1 MKYARNMLPF
11 LVVEKKGMIMA
22 LCFVVLTAGL
32 NLIGPLA
39 IGHVIDAYIPVG
51 DYQGVMMF
59 SGILLAVYLGAFVS
73 NYLQMRVMGGVAQRM
88 LWRLRNDLFAK
99 LQALP
104 LAFFNEHK
112 TGDLISRINNDTEKL
127 NQFFSQGLMRFAG
140 NFFLI
145 IGAGVFI
152 LSINWRL
159 ALAALAPAL
168 GIFIFTRLVSKWVG
182 GKNALSLSAGGALG
196 AEIQESINNFK
207 VIVAF
212 DRRDYF
218 KSRFGDANRA
228 NFKAAVGAGVVN
240 EMLTPVFELAGNVAL
255 LVVLAY
261 GVSLIAAGQF
271 AVGLLVSFV
280 LYVTRFYDPLREVSR
295 LWSVFQTALAAW
307 GRVNDILGLDSELK
321 ILPADLRD
329 HAGVAE
335 KPDAKGAVPIIEF
348 KDVSFGY
355 PGGKTILGHINF
367 SFEKGKTYALV
378 GPTGGGKTTTAS
390 LIARLYDPTEGLVL
404 LDGRDIRSYEHANRT
419 QRVGFILQD
428 PFLFAGTVRENIL
441 YGNAAFAGVGSASGA
456 DSLEKALAEAG
467 LDVLMSR
474 FDKGLDTP
482 VASGGALSLGQRQL
496 IAFIRAVLRRP
507 EILILDEATANIDT
521 VTEEQLQTVLDR
533 LPADTARVIIAHRLN
548 TIENAD
554 EIFFVNGG
562 AVTPAGSMEHAL
574 EMLLHGHRAS

>member
-1 MKYARNMLPF
+1 MKYARNILPF
-11 LVVEKKGMIMA
+11 LAVEKRGMIMA
-22 LCFVVLTAGL
+22 LCFVILTAGL
-32 NLIGPLA
+32 NLIGPLT
-39 IGHVIDAYIPVG
+39 IGHVIDVYISAG
-51 DYQGVMMF
+51 DYHGVMVF
-59 SGILLAVYLGAFVS
+59 SGVLLAVYLGAFAS
-73 NYLQMRVMGGVAQRM
+73 NYLQMRVMGGVAQRI

-127 NQFFSQGLMRFAG
+127 NRFFSEGLMRFAG

-145 IGAGVFI
+145 IGAGTFI
-152 LSINWRL
+152 VIINWRL
-159 ALAALAPAL
+159 AAAALLPAV
-168 GIFIFTRLVSKWVG
+168 GIFVFTRIVSPWIRRR
-182 GKNALSLSAGGALG
+182 NTSSLAAGGALG
-196 AEIQESINNFK
+196 AEIEESINNFK

-218 KSRFGDANRA
+218 KSRFGEANRS
-228 NFKAAVGAGVVN
+228 NFRAAVGAGIVN
-240 EMLTPVFELAGNVAL
+240 EMLTPVFEIAGNVAL

-261 GVSLIAAGQF
+261 GMSLIASGQF

-295 LWSVFQTALAAW
+295 LWSTFQTALAAW
-307 GRVNDILGLDSELK
+307 ARVNDILGLDSELK
-321 ILPADLRD
+321 IIPGASRAAARG
-329 HAGVAE
+329 AGM
-335 KPDAKGAVPIIEF
+335 KDAAPVIEF
-348 KDVSFGY
+348 RDVSFGY
-355 PGGKTILGHINF
+355 PDGKTVLGHINF

-390 LIARLYDPTEGLVL
+390 LIARLYDPTEGVVL
-404 LDGRDIRSYEHANRT
+404 LDGRDIRSYEHADRA

-441 YGNAAFAGVGSASGA
+441 YGNKAFGDGEMPVGEGGTGV
-456 DSLEKALAEAG
+456 LEKTLAESG

-482 VASGGALSLGQRQL
+482 VAAGGSLSLGQKQL

-507 EILILDEATANIDT
+507 DILILDEATANIDT
-521 VTEEQLQTVLDR
+521 VTEEQLQTILDR
-533 LPADTARVIIAHRLN
+533 LPSETTRVIIAHRLN

-562 AVTPAGSMEHAL
+562 GVTPAGSMEHAL
-574 EMLLHGHRAS
+574 EMLLRGHRAS